1 MTRRAMIA
9 ALGALLLAPL
19 ATHARAEVS
28 ELRMATQFGIG
39 AMPMILMQK
48 NQVLEKQLA
57 AAGLGNVKVS
67 WKQFPGGNPMNEG
80 LLAGSLDIVSAGT
93 TVFITLWARAKGTP
107 TAVRAIGSISALPL
121 WFMTRNPNVKTLAD
135 LSSKDKI
142 AVTTVK
148 VAVHAILLQMA
159 AEKLYGAA
167 SSGKFDPLT
176 VGIPHGDAAAAMISG
191 NHEINNHFTAPPF
204 QNMELKAG
212 VRRVT
217 TAEEILGGPASYMV
231 AYTTE
236 KFRNENPKVYAAYIA
251 ALQEVMDSINKDPK
265 GATKDYLEASKD
277 PITLEEGV
285 EMVTDPGAKFTMT
298 PQNVATFANFMAK
311 QGLTKVKTDSWKDMF
326 FPEVHGLPG
335 S

>member
-1 MTRRAMIA
+1 M
-9 ALGALLLAPL
+9 
-19 ATHARAEVS
+19 
-28 ELRMATQFGIG
+28 
-39 AMPMILMQK
+39 
-48 NQVLEKQLA
+48 
-57 AAGLGNVKVS
+57 
-67 WKQFPGGNPMNEG
+67 
-80 LLAGSLDIVSAGT
+80 
-93 TVFITLWARAKGTP
+93 FITLWARAKGTP
-107 TAVRAIGSISALPL
+107 VAVRSIGSISSLPL
-121 WFMTRNPNVKTLAD
+121 WFMSRNPNVKTLAD

-167 SSGKFDPLT
+167 NSGKFDAFT

-204 QNMELKAG
+204 QNVELKAG
-212 VRRVT
+212 VRRIT

-236 KFRNENPKVYAAYIA
+236 KFRNENPKVYAAYVA
-251 ALQEVMDSINKDPK
+251 ALKEVMETISKDPK
-265 GATKDYLEASKD
+265 GATKDYLDASKD
-277 PITLEEGV
+277 PITHAEGV
-285 EMVTDPGAKFTMT
+285 EIVTDPGSKFTVT

-311 QGLTKVKTDSWKDMF
+311 QGLTKVKPDSWKDMF